1 MLFAG
6 SCQRADEG
14 NLGLIC
20 TSNICFKRSR
30 TEVQT
35 NGTSKDRYP
44 QSNRLPRLKK
54 QTSCSDGVVRQW
66 LEGTESR
73 YGSGC
78 HLPAPGPTRLAS
90 CRSHARHIIGMLW
103 YMKQRATR
111 SVEGGL
117 SLPGRRAR
125 RPNSQQLHNGQD
137 GHWSGTLLSSL
148 LARGGLVQEGREI
161 DSGDRLGRPCSI
173 TCSADGTV
181 ARFDRDGR
189 EHDPPCRS
197 RLC

>member
-6 SCQRADEG
+6 QCQRTGEG
-14 NLGLIC
+14 NLVLIC
-20 TSNICFKRSR
+20 TINICFTRSR

-35 NGTSKDRYP
+35 DGTSRDRYP
-44 QSNRLPRLKK
+44 QSSRLPRLKK

-66 LEGTESR
+66 LEGAGSR

-103 YMKQRATR
+103 SMKQRATR

-117 SLPGRRAR
+117 SLPGRRAKG
-125 RPNSQQLHNGQD
+125 PNSQNCTTGRTFHCG
-137 GHWSGTLLSSL
+137 GTLLSAL
-148 LARGGLVQEGREI
+148 PAKGGLVQEVGK
-161 DSGDRLGRPCSI
+161 
-173 TCSADGTV
+173 
-181 ARFDRDGR
+181 
-189 EHDPPCRS
+189 
-197 RLC
+197 